1 MGLKRWD
8 VQWDQFSR
16 RSPKVW
22 GMKNGS
28 KLGSKVV
35 GFFDIRQGEAWLSP
49 LRTVTCSLRVAMMR
63 SWSFGMWR
71 LRAKNMGQTVDDFS
85 VYFCLRENAQSHAKI
100 IQRLHL
106 YTLVWWFLIF
116 WFDLC
121 KMTLIGW
128 SLCGTSSEGT
138 FLWLVGSFQE
148 CQADPTGHGSWF
160 SCWNCVDGLQS
171 LRFFQENPIAMWSF
185 GRYSWQ
191 HLVTASGVSWERHQF
206 SLLPFRRARVLGLLL
221 LLSDLSVRHGSW
233 LMSPWVTS
241 PNHEWYMVYFMATFS
256 GDVQYTQNGTVTN
269 PCCYWL

>member
-22 GMKNGS
+22 GMNNGS

-35 GFFDIRQGEAWLSP
+35 GFFDIFRQGEAWLSP

-71 LRAKNMGQTVDDFS
+71 LWAKNMGQTVDDFS

-106 YTLVWWFLIF
+106 YTLVWWFLFF

-160 SCWNCVDGLQS
+160 SCWNCVDGLQILDFSKKTPLRCDLLGGIPDSIWYPPRQVSVESGISS
-171 LRFFQENPIAMWSF
+171 LSYHSGELNSESWDCCCCFRIFQI
-185 GRYSWQ
+185 
-191 HLVTASGVSWERHQF
+191 L
-206 SLLPFRRARVLGLLL
+206 
-221 LLSDLSVRHGSW
+221 
-233 LMSPWVTS
+233 
-241 PNHEWYMVYFMATFS
+241 
-256 GDVQYTQNGTVTN
+256 
-269 PCCYWL
+269 